1 MSYEDFQREFYNFV
15 ERTDNVY
22 WWQHPFKSLIK
33 YRADI
38 LCYIDNDSQ
47 YALEHLF
54 GKTLDQICKY
64 LYDINFS
71 YIPLDLTFRTIDIN
85 DKVITKNGLIGTV
98 TNISSKGYLTIEILG
113 SQRRIKRRPETVIK
127 VGLNDEQ

>member
-15 ERTDNVY
+15 ERTDNGS

-33 YRADI
+33 YRSDI
-38 LCYIDNDSQ
+38 LYCLGSNSQ
-47 YALEHLF
+47 YASEHLF

-64 LYDINFS
+64 LYDMNFS
-71 YIPLDLTFRTIDIN
+71 YIPLDRIFTRISID
-85 DKVITKNGLIGTV
+85 DKVTTKNGLIGTV

>member
-15 ERTDNVY
+15 ERTDNVC

-33 YRADI
+33 YRGDI
-38 LCYIDNDSQ
+38 LYCLGNNSQ
-47 YALEHLF
+47 DASEHLL

-64 LYDINFS
+64 LYVMNFS
-71 YIPLDLTFRTIDIN
+71 YIPLDLTFRAIDIN
-85 DKVITKNGLIGTV
+85 DTVVTKNGLIGVV

-113 SQRRIKRRPETVIK
+113 SQRKVKRRPEIVIK
-127 VGLNDEQ
+127 VGLNNEQ

>member
-1 MSYEDFQREFYNFV
+1 MLYEDFQREFYNFV
-15 ERTDNVY
+15 QRADNTF
-22 WWQHPFKSLIK
+22 WCHHPFKSIIK
-33 YRADI
+33 YRGDI
-38 LCYIDNDSQ
+38 LYCLGNDSQ

-71 YIPLDLTFRTIDIN
+71 YIPLDLTFRTVDIN
-85 DKVITKNGLIGTV
+85 DTVTTKNGLIGIV

-113 SQRRIKRRPETVIK
+113 SRRKVKRRPETVIK
-127 VGLNDEQ
+127 IGLNNE

>member
-1 MSYEDFQREFYNFV
+1 MSYEDFQREFYNFI
-15 ERTDNVY
+15 ERADNVY
-22 WWQHPFKSLIK
+22 WWQHPFKSLVK

-47 YALEHLF
+47 YALEHLL

-113 SQRRIKRRPETVIK
+113 SRRKVKRRPETVIK
-127 VGLNDEQ
+127 VGLNNEQ

>member
-1 MSYEDFQREFYNFV
+1 MLYEDFQREFYNFV

-22 WWQHPFKSLIK
+22 SWQHPFKSIVK

-38 LCYIDNDSQ
+38 LYSIGNDSQ
-47 YALEHLF
+47 YALEHLL
-54 GKTLDQICKY
+54 GNTLDQICKY

-71 YIPLDLTFRTIDIN
+71 YVPLDLAFMPIDID
-85 DKVITKNGLIGTV
+85 DKVITKNGLIGVV

-113 SQRRIKRRPETVIK
+113 SRRKVKRRPETVIK
-127 VGLNDEQ
+127 VGLNNE

>member
-1 MSYEDFQREFYNFV
+1 MLYEDFQREFYNFV

-22 WWQHPFKSLIK
+22 CWQHPFKSLVK

-38 LCYIDNDSQ
+38 LYCIGNDSQ
-47 YALEHLF
+47 YALEHLL

-64 LYDINFS
+64 LYDINF
-71 YIPLDLTFRTIDIN
+71 YHIPLDRIFTRVSID
-85 DKVITKNGLIGTV
+85 DKVTTKNGLIGVV

-113 SQRRIKRRPETVIK
+113 SRRKIKRRPETVIK

>member
-1 MSYEDFQREFYNFV
+1 MLYEDFQREFYNFV
-15 ERTDNVY
+15 QRADNTS
-22 WWQHPFKSLIK
+22 WGHHPFKSIIK
-33 YRADI
+33 YRGDI
-38 LCYIDNDSQ
+38 LYCLGNDSQ

-71 YIPLDLTFRTIDIN
+71 YIPLDLTFRTVDIN
-85 DKVITKNGLIGTV
+85 DTVTTKNRLIGIV

-113 SQRRIKRRPETVIK
+113 SQRKIKRRPETVIK
-127 VGLNDEQ
+127 VGLNDE